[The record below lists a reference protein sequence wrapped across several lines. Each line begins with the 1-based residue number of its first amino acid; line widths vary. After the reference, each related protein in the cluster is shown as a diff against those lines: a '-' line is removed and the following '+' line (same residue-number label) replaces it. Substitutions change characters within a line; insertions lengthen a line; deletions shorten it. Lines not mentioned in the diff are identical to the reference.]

1 MRKEQQNS
9 VFISGANVGSV
20 LDKEILPTLRK
31 EKKTLIDDGKDL
43 SLQDIATKQH
53 EGKSK

>member
-43 SLQDIATKQH
+43 SLQDIATK
-53 EGKSK
+53 